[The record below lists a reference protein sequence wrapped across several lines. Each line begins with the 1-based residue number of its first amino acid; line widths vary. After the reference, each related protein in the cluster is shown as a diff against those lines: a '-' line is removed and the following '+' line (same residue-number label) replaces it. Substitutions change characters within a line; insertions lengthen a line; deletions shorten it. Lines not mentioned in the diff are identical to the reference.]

1 MSFEFQE
8 CLKKGKIQEFSRGK
22 YIVKKEL
29 KTAKEDLIDARD
41 SLARG
46 KYKWAT
52 IQLYYSMFH
61 SARAL
66 LYVKNYR
73 ERSHYCLIAA
83 LRALYVD
90 KKLLSNTLVE
100 SLQRAK
106 TLREN
111 ADYYDEWSKEWAESL
126 LKVGEKFLSVSQQL
140 VSSKCKRRG

>member
-8 CLKKGKIQEFSRGK
+8 CLRKGKIQEFSRGK